1 MSLYHLRDRVFV
13 GSSVGYFKFIDIE
26 TFEDRDLAYKELENY
41 KRSPA
46 SFDPF
51 ITTTER

>member
-1 MSLYHLRDRVFV
+1 MTLYKLKDRVYV
-13 GSSVGYFKFIDIE
+13 GSSIGYFKFIDIE
-26 TFEDRDLAYKELENY
+26 TFQDRDLAYKELENF

-51 ITTTER
+51 ITTTEQ

>member
-1 MSLYHLRDRVFV
+1 MTVYTLRDRVYV
-13 GSSVGYFKFIDIE
+13 GSSIGYFKFVDIE
-26 TFEDRDLAYKELENY
+26 TFEDRDLAYKELENF

-51 ITTTER
+51 ITTTEQ